1 MNWTWNIWASPSE
14 APITESP
21 TDPRA
26 GDQWIRGER
35 WYVWNGRQW
44 KIGPN
49 PTRPTPKADQEQ
61 SE

>member
-1 MNWTWNIWASPSE
+1 MNWTWNIWASDTDSDQTGP
-14 APITESP
+14 P
-21 TDPRA
+21 DPRA
-26 GDQWIRGER
+26 GDQWIKGER

-49 PTRPTPKADQEQ
+49 PIRPTPKADQEE

>member
-1 MNWTWNIWASPSE
+1 MNWTWNIWASD
-14 APITESP
+14 
-21 TDPRA
+21 TDTRHEPPNPRP

-49 PTRPTPKADQEQ
+49 PTRPTPKADRED